1 VARVVR
7 GPEPRFGDTLIQG
20 KPGVLLTML
29 SQYGANTWE
38 VTHGVETALAELEPL
53 MAERGI
59 ELFPRLHR
67 PATFIENSLRNLRE
81 SLELG
86 AALVAVVLFLFLLDL
101 RTALISLTA
110 IPLSLGAALF
120 VMHRF
125 GGTLNTITLGEVVD
139 DAIIDV
145 ENILRRLRANA
156 AAGSPRGAF
165 DVVLSASLEVRS
177 SVVHATVVVALAFL
191 PVLGLSGVQGKFFA
205 PLAQAYLLAIAA
217 SLFVALVV
225 TPALALVILPAS
237 PPPARELGPL
247 RAARRVYTGILER
260 SGRSPVL
267 ALCLLAV
274 LGVLGV
280 LGVPHLGFEF
290 LPEFREGHFVLQASA
305 VPGTSLDEMK
315 RIGARITERLL
326 ANPHIA

>member
-1 VARVVR
+1 EAPGFSAEQVEALVTRPVEAALGGAVGLEAFRSQSIQGLSIVTAVFRDDVDPYRARQTLAEQLVEAARDLPAGVESPKLTPLTSATMDLLKIGLVSERLTPMELRTFAQWTVRPRMLGVKGIAGVSVFGGEVEQIQVQVDPARLARCELDLEDVLAAARGSTGVVGAGFVDTANQRVVLETRGQFDSSADLERIVLARRGERTLFLGDVARVVR

-110 IPLSLGAALF
+110 IPLSLG
-120 VMHRF
+120 
-125 GGTLNTITLGEVVD
+125 
-139 DAIIDV
+139 
-145 ENILRRLRANA
+145 
-156 AAGSPRGAF
+156 
-165 DVVLSASLEVRS
+165 
-177 SVVHATVVVALAFL
+177 
-191 PVLGLSGVQGKFFA
+191 
-205 PLAQAYLLAIAA
+205 
-217 SLFVALVV
+217 
-225 TPALALVILPAS
+225 
-237 PPPARELGPL
+237 
-247 RAARRVYTGILER
+247 
-260 SGRSPVL
+260 
-267 ALCLLAV
+267 
-274 LGVLGV
+274 
-280 LGVPHLGFEF
+280 
-290 LPEFREGHFVLQASA
+290 
-305 VPGTSLDEMK
+305 
-315 RIGARITERLL
+315 
-326 ANPHIA
+326 